1 MESMTVESI
10 KQKMNAHSNDIAFII
25 GNGINRYQTN
35 SKMLPWDSL
44 LISLW
49 KRVTNSSIT
58 QIPQGISLTEFYDIL
73 DLENQ
78 QNIDIQLE
86 VANLMFSWEVL
97 PHHTQIVRR
106 IREFNVPILTTNFE
120 RTFANTLSFGPK
132 KMDNKGFTDFYPWS
146 VYHSDLTLELPTDG
160 FGIWHINGMI
170 NYRRSIRLGL
180 SHYMGSVE
188 RARGLIHNNDEDNLF
203 TGKNVSYWKG
213 CKTWLHI
220 IFNKSLFIFGLS
232 LEENETFLRWLLIE
246 RMKYFKKF
254 PARKHNGWYLKAKE
268 EGLSE
273 GKKLFLEKIGF
284 EILEVDTYK
293 DIYSN
298 MWK

>member
-1 MESMTVESI
+1 MESITVESI

-146 VYHSDLTLELPTDG
+146 VYHSDLSLELPTDG

-203 TGKNVSYWKG
+203 TGKNISYWKG

-220 IFNKSLFIFGLS
+220 IFNKSLFIFGLG

-254 PARKHNGWYLKAKE
+254 PERKHNGWYLKAEE

-298 MWK
+298 IWK

>member
-1 MESMTVESI
+1 MTIESI
-10 KQKMNAHSNDIAFII
+10 KQKMNDHSNDIAFII

-35 SKMLPWDSL
+35 SDMLPWDSL
-44 LISLW
+44 LINLW
-49 KRVTNSSIT
+49 KKVTNNSIK
-58 QIPQGISLTEFYDIL
+58 QIPKGISLTEFYDIL

-78 QNIDIQLE
+78 QNIDIQNE
-86 VANLMFSWEVL
+86 VAKLMFNWKIL
-97 PHHTQIVRR
+97 PHHAQIVKR
-106 IREFNVPILTTNFE
+106 IKELNAPILTANFE
-120 RTFANTLSFGPK
+120 RTFANTFSFSPK
-132 KMDNKGFTDFYPWS
+132 KMDNKGFTDFYPWG
-146 VYHSDLTLELPTDG
+146 VYHSDLILELPTDG

-180 SHYMGSVE
+180 SHYMGSVA
-188 RARGLIHNNDEDNLF
+188 RARGLIHNKDEDNLF

-213 CKTWLHI
+213 CRTWLHI
-220 IFNKSLFIFGLS
+220 IFNKSLFIFGLG

-246 RMKYFKKF
+246 RMKYFKQF
-254 PARKHNGWYLKAKE
+254 PERRHNGWYLKAKE

-284 EILEVDTYK
+284 EILDADSYN

-298 MWK
+298 IWK

>member
-1 MESMTVESI
+1 MTVESI
-10 KQKMNAHSNDIAFII
+10 KQKMNVRSNDIAFII

-49 KRVTNSSIT
+49 KRVTNNTIT
-58 QIPQGISLTEFYDIL
+58 QIPKGISLTEFYDIL

-78 QNIDIQLE
+78 QNIDMQLE
-86 VANLMFSWEVL
+86 VANLMFDWEIL
-97 PHHTQIVRR
+97 PHHTQIVGK
-106 IREFNVPILTTNFE
+106 IRKLNAPILTTNFE
-120 RTFANTLSFGPK
+120 RTFANALSFGPK

-188 RARGLIHNNDEDNLF
+188 RARILIHNKDEDNLF

-213 CKTWLHI
+213 CRTWLHI
-220 IFNKSLFIFGLS
+220 IFNKSLFIFGLG

-254 PARKHNGWYLKAKE
+254 PDRGHNGWYLKAKE
-268 EGLSE
+268 ESLSE
-273 GKKLFLEKIGF
+273 GKKMFLEKIGF
-284 EILEVDTYK
+284 EILEADTYE

-298 MWK
+298 IWK